1 MVDLLPEFYEE
12 FILWVKVVDLI
23 FMAPNLSHAVF
34 HMEFSEN
41 RMKTVK
47 IILKNMLDINFF
59 DKFFQFSWIFC
70 SAFLINEHF
79 VKIDSN

>member
-23 FMAPNLSHAVF
+23 FMAPNLSYAVF

-47 IILKNMLDINFF
+47 IILKKYAGHQFF
-59 DKFFQFSWIFC
+59 LTNSFNLVGFFVQLF
-70 SAFLINEHF
+70 
-79 VKIDSN
+79 

>member
-47 IILKNMLDINFF
+47 IILKICWTSIFLTNSFNLVGF
-59 DKFFQFSWIFC
+59 FFQLF
-70 SAFLINEHF
+70 
-79 VKIDSN
+79 

>member
-23 FMAPNLSHAVF
+23 LMAPNLSHAVF

-47 IILKNMLDINFF
+47 II
-59 DKFFQFSWIFC
+59 
-70 SAFLINEHF
+70 
-79 VKIDSN
+79 

>member
-47 IILKNMLDINFF
+47 IILKNGIKICRKSIFLTNSFNLVGFFFNF
-59 DKFFQFSWIFC
+59 
-70 SAFLINEHF
+70 
-79 VKIDSN
+79 SNQ

>member
-23 FMAPNLSHAVF
+23 FMAPNLFHAVF

-47 IILKNMLDINFF
+47 II
-59 DKFFQFSWIFC
+59 
-70 SAFLINEHF
+70 
-79 VKIDSN
+79 

>member
-47 IILKNMLDINFF
+47 IILKNMPDINFF
-59 DKFFQFSWIFC
+59 
-70 SAFLINEHF
+70 
-79 VKIDSN
+79 